1 MHCPIFVL
9 IIHHRVT
16 TQVGKDTD
24 IKIQERKVRSIS
36 SSLSSVAFHH
46 EREWEEQWHQH
57 NFVIISRVVS
67 LFTQSHIMFPFIIKM
82 IVNFQCFH
90 VPFLFIISLC
100 FIFLMF
106 FLVLLCHSSVC
117 TQKSVYCLSFPV
129 SLQSIS
135 HSRKNLISF
144 LEQIFLSLILSFS
157 CCLSDD
163 DDDDD
168 GSCELTLIRKGW
180 SSVVHCMCFHCLC
193 CQLCRVCKCLVWRL
207 VASICRVC

>member
-117 TQKSVYCLSFPV
+117 TQKAYIVFPFQSLFNQSLIVEKIWYHFSNKYSFLSFYPSHVV
-129 SLQSIS
+129 SL
-135 HSRKNLISF
+135 
-144 LEQIFLSLILSFS
+144 
-157 CCLSDD
+157 
-163 DDDDD
+163 
-168 GSCELTLIRKGW
+168 TMT
-180 SSVVHCMCFHCLC
+180 VTMTMTMMA
-193 CQLCRVCKCLVWRL
+193 RVN
-207 VASICRVC
+207 